1 MESKAWR
8 NGNPA
13 CTAGGAGIRPPGLV
27 PGGGP
32 GGGRTPGGATP
43 GLGMN
48 AGGRTGGLPG
58 GGPGGGRTPGG
69 AMPGRSGGAYSDGK
83 ALKQG

>member
-1 MESKAWR
+1 M
-8 NGNPA
+8 
-13 CTAGGAGIRPPGLV
+13 

-43 GLGMN
+43 GLRMN

-69 AMPGRSGGAYSDGK
+69 VMPGRSGGAYSDGK